1 MFLLT
6 AASYNCHNNMNL
18 TKQLEGSCGL
28 SYHCDA
34 WTPVSSIYH
43 GRQSRTTGG
52 PPGRP
57 YKVQNGRVQRSTS
70 YHSET
75 TAVETCISYFL
86 MFPHT
91 KKTSL
96 HDKTNVFCQQNALTW
111 RMRQGKVYSTILTL
125 ITFYGSHFGK
135 RF

>member
-1 MFLLT
+1 MGDRAGQQVALQVD
-6 AASYNCHNNMNL
+6 L
-18 TKQLEGSCGL
+18 TKSKTAE
-28 SYHCDA
+28 YKEVPA
-34 WTPVSSIYH
+34 
-43 GRQSRTTGG
+43 TTLK
-52 PPGRP
+52 PLQF
-57 YKVQNGRVQRSTS
+57 K
-70 YHSET
+70 
-75 TAVETCISYFL
+75 TCISYFL

-91 KKTSL
+91 QKTSL